1 MPTREGKMAA
11 ATASRA
17 RREVNPTSAQRRS
30 MTLSRQFLVAG
41 GLLMLLALAAAGFLI
56 TEMVSRGA
64 IRSKATS
71 TALLMESLVGPVI
84 QRLATDTKLPP
95 ADILRLNQLFT
106 DEALRQRFPYFE
118 IWTPD
123 GVVAYSNTNQII
135 GEAFQPSAGL
145 KLALSGEIA
154 ADYTDPSAREHV
166 MRGIKTRYLEIYSPI
181 RQDGSSRIIAIA
193 EIHEHAEPFQREL
206 AVLRASSWAVV
217 AAVTLLMM
225 VSLFGIVHRGSRTIE
240 RQSASLSQRIEEA
253 ERLLEQNV
261 QLRERSQ
268 RASARVAELNEQFI
282 RSIGA
287 DLHDGPAQLISFSI
301 LKIGELKTGDQR
313 KALAGRSLDIVRS
326 ALEEALRE
334 IRGVATGLL
343 LPELNDQSLPD
354 VLARAVRAHESR
366 TGTVVTMVIGDA
378 LPPVSHAVKIC
389 AFRFV
394 QEGLNNAYR
403 HGGGL
408 QQQVHCW
415 VDASNLHVVVAD
427 SGTAA
432 ADFEKGLQQ
441 GRMGLYGL
449 RERVE
454 SLGGTLAVQS
464 CSSTGNRIQFSMP
477 LGGGTLVD

>member
-1 MPTREGKMAA
+1 MPAPDEPPSTG
-11 ATASRA
+11 TTG
-17 RREVNPTSAQRRS
+17 RRRDSAPPEIAPRRS
-30 MTLSRQFLVAG
+30 MTLSLQFLVAG
-41 GLLMLLALAAAGFLI
+41 GLLMLAALAVAGFLI

-71 TALLMESLVGPVI
+71 TALLMQSLVSPIVQG
-84 QRLATDTKLPP
+84 LATESTLAPP
-95 ADILRLNQLFT
+95 EIARLNQLFT
-106 DEALRQRFPYFE
+106 DESLRQRFPYFE

-135 GEAFQPSAGL
+135 GEKFQPSAGL
-145 KLALSGEIA
+145 QLALSGEVA
-154 ADYTDPSAREHV
+154 ADYADPSAREHV

-206 AVLRASSWAVV
+206 AVLRASSWGVV
-217 AAVTLLMM
+217 ATLTILMM
-225 VSLFGIVHRGSRTIE
+225 ASLFGIVHRGSRTIE

-253 ERLLEQNV
+253 ERLLQQNV

-301 LKIGELKTGDQR
+301 LKIGELKIGGEKR
-313 KALAGRSLDIVRS
+313 PVAGGALDTVQS

-334 IRGVATGLL
+334 IRGVASGLL
-343 LPELNDQSLPD
+343 LPELGDQSLSE
-354 VLARAVRAHESR
+354 VLMRAVRSHESR
-366 TGTVVTMVIGDA
+366 TGTLVAMIIDEM

-403 HGGGL
+403 HGGGM

-415 VDASNLHVVVAD
+415 VDSSTLHVAVSDA
-427 SGTAA
+427 GTSA

-464 CSSTGNRIQFSMP
+464 CPPSGNRIQISMP
-477 LGGGTLVD
+477 LSGGTLVE